1 MSDPYRDE
9 ATRKHE
15 ALLAEER
22 ELLVRAGK
30 VMVWAGIVG
39 LVAVVVGLKLAIAE
53 GAVGI
58 VVSVVLP
65 GIFSALTLQAGLVLA
80 GLPGGSRDYGEI
92 EKAVKSLGVVY
103 TVKGV
108 IVLCFI
114 ALFVVAFFAPMV
126 LRLLR

>member
-1 MSDPYRDE
+1 MTDPYRDE

-39 LVAVVVGLKLAIAE
+39 LVAVLVGVKIALVE
-53 GAVGI
+53 GVVGI
-58 VVSVVLP
+58 VASVALP
-65 GIFSALTLQAGLVLA
+65 GVFSALTLQAGLVLSR
-80 GLPGGSRDYGEI
+80 LPGGSRDYGEI

-114 ALFVVAFFAPMV
+114 ALFAIAFLSPFV
-126 LRLLR
+126 LRFFR